1 MCIQLPYNIYNHTV
15 VVALNITQ
23 EEDDLIYIN
32 TNDEPPELVPIQTP
46 HIDFEYLQLL
56 DTIKVNHEN
65 MKQYENIQYIIGT
78 IISIYGIYYFVCKI
92 IDSIY
97 KKYI

>member
-65 MKQYENIQYIIGT
+65 MKQYENIQYIIGS